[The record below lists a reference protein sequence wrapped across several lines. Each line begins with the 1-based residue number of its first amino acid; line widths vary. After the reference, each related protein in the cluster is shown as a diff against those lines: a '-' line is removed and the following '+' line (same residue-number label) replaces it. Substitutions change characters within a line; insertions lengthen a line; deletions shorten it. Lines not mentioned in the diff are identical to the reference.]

1 MSEQTQTVDETM
13 PVITPVMEEKPK
25 NIHQKMLE
33 VMRQI
38 QYLKKDDTVAFKSTS
53 YKGLSEEKVTSTV
66 RQAFLELGIV
76 MYPIKQDSHR
86 VGNLTTVNVTY
97 RIANTDGDDYVDVV
111 STGEGADTQDKAAGK
126 AMTYAYKYALL
137 RTFAIPSGED
147 TDKIHSAQLDKEI
160 KEAASKAHATLNGLM
175 NTFISLRPS
184 GTKEQLYNTLK
195 VTAQT
200 EDIQLLNGAIA
211 KMNDFIKVANKEESA

>member
-1 MSEQTQTVDETM
+1 MSEQKQ
-13 PVITPVMEEKPK
+13 EEKKPL

-66 RQAFLELGIV
+66 RQAFLELGMV
-76 MYPIKQDSHR
+76 MYPIKQDSNR
-86 VGNLTTVNVTY
+86 VGNLTTVDVTY
-97 RIANTDGDDYVDVV
+97 RIANTESDDYVDVV

-147 TDKIHSAQLDKEI
+147 TDKIHSKQLDEEI
-160 KEAASKAHATLNGLM
+160 RATVERKHAELDKLM
-175 NTFISLRPS
+175 VTYIELKKT
-184 GTKEQLYNTLK
+184 GTKEQLYPSLK
-195 VTAQT
+195 VTPETQ
-200 EDIQLLNGAIA
+200 DVNLLDEAIKKMGAYVKAA
-211 KMNDFIKVANKEESA
+211 KEG

>member
-1 MSEQTQTVDETM
+1 MSDQKQAVEET
-13 PVITPVMEEKPK
+13 TPVTAEKPK

-97 RIANTDGDDYVDVV
+97 RIANTEGDDYVDVV

-175 NTFISLRPS
+175 NTYMQLRPG
-184 GTKEQLYNTLK
+184 GTKEKLYESVGVST
-195 VTAQT
+195 QT
-200 EDIQLLNGAIA
+200 DDIQLLNEAIK
-211 KMNDFIKVANKEESA
+211 KMNKFIDLVNKEESA

>member
-1 MSEQTQTVDETM
+1 MSDQTQAVEET
-13 PVITPVMEEKPK
+13 TPVTEEKPK

-53 YKGLSEEKVTSTV
+53 YKGLSKRKSPRV

-76 MYPIKQDSHR
+76 MYPIKQDSRR

-97 RIANTDGDDYVDVV
+97 RIANTEGDDYVDVV

-160 KEAASKAHATLNGLM
+160 KKRQARHTP
-175 NTFISLRPS
+175 R
-184 GTKEQLYNTLK
+184 
-195 VTAQT
+195 
-200 EDIQLLNGAIA
+200 
-211 KMNDFIKVANKEESA
+211 